1 MTAGS
6 RRSAKRE
13 PAVFVDKMSRG
24 SSTQLRRSTRQYC
37 VYITYSGMHYRAA
50 INDKRRP
57 DGNIRQYSILHGHW
71 EN

>member
-13 PAVFVDKMSRG
+13 PAVFLSIKYVSRELD
-24 SSTQLRRSTRQYC
+24 SVETIDQAVHC

-57 DGNIRQYSILHGHW
+57 DGNIRQYSILHGH
-71 EN
+71 